1 MWQSSLIL
9 SNPAQKHGKYS
20 SRWSY
25 KAARRSYKEARR
37 SDKEARRSD
46 KEARRSDKEA
56 LQGGKDGA
64 CLCQIIVLGGMEILY
79 KVRMKNGPE
88 NSSEIS

>member
-1 MWQSSLIL
+1 MGQSSLIL

-37 SDKEARRSD
+37 SE

-64 CLCQIIVLGGMEILY
+64 CLCQIIVLGEMEILY

-88 NSSEIS
+88 NSTEIS